1 MLLNQKHFFPKSMYI
16 MHAFGMDNGQWLYR
30 KTQLS
35 QNFYFDYIFFAQNG
49 DEKTRFFG
57 RHFVIFALVI

>member
-1 MLLNQKHFFPKSMYI
+1 